1 MITLAQQQAR
11 RHNMLKDFDDPPRGL
26 EARQITVCLRPDQW
40 GKVEWLAAH
49 LKCETER
56 AATIL
61 LTQAVMEL
69 DIIEVERNHGAPST
83 IQKKTRPRTWVHGIV
98 PRCGYCLSV
107 ID

>member
-11 RHNMLKDFDDPPRGL
+11 RHNMLKDFNDPPRGL

-40 GKVEWLAAH
+40 SKVEWLAEH

-69 DIIEVERNHGAPST
+69 DIIEVERNHGAAMMEEA
-83 IQKKTRPRTWVHGIV
+83 
-98 PRCGYCLSV
+98 RCKYGKY
-107 ID
+107 